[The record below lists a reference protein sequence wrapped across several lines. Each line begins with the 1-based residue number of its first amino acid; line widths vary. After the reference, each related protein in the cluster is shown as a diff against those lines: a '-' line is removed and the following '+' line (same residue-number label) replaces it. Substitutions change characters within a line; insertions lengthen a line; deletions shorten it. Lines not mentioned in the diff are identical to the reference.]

1 MTFRR
6 AHVAVVIPAHNEESV
21 IGSVVA
27 TVPGLVDH
35 IVVVDDGSTDR
46 TSEVVREAA
55 CRDARVQLVR
65 FDKNRGVGAAVSAGI
80 EAARKAR
87 PDVVVTVDGD
97 GQMSW
102 DDLEHFVAPIVD
114 GAADITKGNRLL
126 TPRDWATIPTIR
138 LLGNAALSL
147 LTKIASGYWSIAD
160 SQSGYFAF
168 SRYALDS
175 IDWPKLYPRYGREN
189 DTLVRANVAGCRVAD
204 VPIRPIYGVGERS
217 GMRLP
222 RLVLAIALLLF
233 RRFWWRMFHKYILR
247 DFHPLVFFYALAIL
261 AALGALGMFGHL
273 LQFWIANG
281 YISPLTA
288 LAVAFLSVTSL
299 NSLFFAFWMDM
310 QVNAPLAVR
319 LPEYF
324 GIRTEIEIERGG
336 QAESATDA
344 DRSTSQHPQIAHRDV
359 GLGGSI
365 PKREQGRRDD
375 EH

>member
-6 AHVAVVIPAHNEESV
+6 AHVAVFIPAHNEEAV

-35 IVVVDDGSTDR
+35 VIVVDDGSTDR
-46 TSEVVREAA
+46 TSDIVGEAA
-55 CRDARVQLVR
+55 CRDARVELVR
-65 FDKNRGVGAAVSAGI
+65 LDKNRGVGAAVSAGI
-80 EAARKAR
+80 AAARKKR

-114 GAADITKGNRLL
+114 GTTDIAKGNRLL
-126 TPRDWATIPTIR
+126 APRDWATIPTIR

-175 IDWPKLYPRYGREN
+175 IDWSKLYPRYGREN

-222 RLVLAIALLLF
+222 RVVLAVAFLLF
-233 RRFWWRMFHKYILR
+233 RRFWWRMFYKYILR
-247 DFHPLVFFYALAIL
+247 DFHPLVFFYSLAIV

-273 LQFWIANG
+273 IQFWIAKG
-281 YISPLTA
+281 FISPQTA

-319 LPEYF
+319 LPDYF
-324 GIRTEIEIERGG
+324 GIRSDIEIEREG
-336 QAESATDA
+336 EA
-344 DRSTSQHPQIAHRDV
+344 DGAIDGSGSVSQHPQIAHRDV
-359 GLGGSI
+359 ALGGPI
-365 PKREQGRRDD
+365 PKPEHGRRGDKQ
-375 EH
+375 